1 MERSIS
7 IKRLPA
13 LIAYFRIDEAWDEVS
28 IASYLEGSPKN
39 IAEDLT
45 RSWRDDGNQR
55 RVQGKLPTWTSN
67 PIARRSVASR
77 KIPKESPR
85 MFFDLSEAD
94 WESDGAI
101 ERLAEDVWNIFAA
114 ANPKAVRDA
123 QRVNST
129 KSRKVKDKNVKKQE
143 SEES

>member
-1 MERSIS
+1 
-7 IKRLPA
+7 
-13 LIAYFRIDEAWDEVS
+13 
-28 IASYLEGSPKN
+28 
-39 IAEDLT
+39 
-45 RSWRDDGNQR
+45 
-55 RVQGKLPTWTSN
+55 
-67 PIARRSVASR
+67 
-77 KIPKESPR
+77 